1 MRSTIWLFAALST
14 ACTANIFSPTS
25 SSPGPTERV
34 RSELTA
40 WSTGARRLSRLEYDN
55 ALRDLVGDTTRPAWN
70 TLPEDTYTP
79 FDNDYTT
86 QNPSGA
92 LVDGA
97 DAIADKAVAA
107 ALADPTRR
115 SLIVPCTATGP
126 NDTDCFRA
134 FLVSFGLKALRRPL
148 ASDEVDRFAALQ
160 SYSVEANDF
169 DFGVALAAGALLEH
183 PAFLYRLELAGT
195 GPLSAYEI
203 ASRLSFLLW
212 GSIPDQA
219 LLDLAGAG
227 QLDTPDGRRA
237 AAQSMLSD
245 PRALDRW
252 SQFHSFWL
260 GYFTLPHSQQL
271 NDAMHAESKALVDDV
286 VFSRRA
292 DYHELFTSP
301 RTFIDN
307 VLADQYG
314 LAEPGSAQWV
324 AYPGAQRLG
333 ILSHGSVL
341 SAFAKF
347 TDTSPTQ
354 RGIFIRTR
362 LLCGVVPPPPSNVA
376 TDAPPSAGTGS
387 PCKVDRY
394 AEHRANPVCASCHN
408 QLDPIGFGLERY
420 DKAGA
425 YRTTDDGL
433 PQCPISGDGQ
443 TPELGTF
450 NGPGELGTKLTAWSG
465 LDACITRQIYRFAVG
480 RDVAASDD
488 GNLGELSARFGDD
501 GRRFT
506 DLLLELVSSDAFA
519 HAPSQGG

>member
-1 MRSTIWLFAALST
+1 MRTAIAALAVVFSG
-14 ACTANIFSPTS
+14 CTADIVSPSTPPPGS
-25 SSPGPTERV
+25 SGRV

-40 WSTGARRLSRLEYDN
+40 WSSGARRLSRLEYDN
-55 ALRDLVGDTTRPAWN
+55 ALRDLVGETTRPAWN
-70 TLPEDTYTP
+70 MLPEDTYTP

-86 QNPSGA
+86 QNPSAA

-97 DAIADKAVAA
+97 DSIADAVIAS
-107 ALADPTRR
+107 ALADPSRR
-115 SLIVPCTATGP
+115 PLIVPCAASGP
-126 NDTDCFRA
+126 DDSTCFRA
-134 FLVSFGLKALRRPL
+134 FVASFGLKVLRRPL
-148 ASDEVDRFAALQ
+148 ASDEIDRFAALQ
-160 SYSVEANDF
+160 SYSVEAGDF

-183 PAFLYRLELAGT
+183 PEFLYRLELAGS
-195 GPLSAYEI
+195 GPLSDYEI
-203 ASRLSFLLW
+203 ASRLSFLIW

-219 LLDLAGAG
+219 LFTDAAAGMLATA
-227 QLDTPDGRRA
+227 DGRRA
-237 AAQSMLSD
+237 AATRMLAD
-245 PRALDRW
+245 PRALQRW
-252 SQFHSFWL
+252 SQFHAFWL

-271 NDAMHAESKALVDDV
+271 NDAMHAESQALVQDV
-286 VFSRRA
+286 VFSRGA
-292 DYHELFTSP
+292 DYREMFTSP

-324 AYPGAQRLG
+324 SYDGTQRLG

-394 AEHRANPVCASCHN
+394 AEHRSNPVCAGCHN
-408 QLDPIGFGLERY
+408 QLDPLGFGLERY
-420 DKAGA
+420 DQAGQ

-433 PQCPISGDGQ
+433 PQCTITGDGE
-443 TPELGTF
+443 TPELGAF
-450 NGPGELGTKLTAWSG
+450 NGPGELGTKLAESG
-465 LDACITRQIYRFAVG
+465 RLEACVTKQLYRFAIG
-480 RDVAASDD
+480 REDTGTDD
-488 GNLGELSARFGDD
+488 ANLAELTARFNED